1 MKRVAP
7 IDIMEICS
15 ELLGEKIKGFD
26 LPSPSFEVMQCEVME
41 FDDIE
46 RSIVVKIPVLH
57 SWLNPYGTMQGGM
70 ISAAIDNAVGPL
82 SVLVAP
88 LNVTRYMESKLIKPI
103 TMELEYIY
111 VKAALVEQKKKRLIF
126 EVTVEDVVQ
135 NVYSKAKVTNW
146 IVA

>member
-7 IDIMEICS
+7 IDIIEICR
-15 ELLGEKIKGFD
+15 EVLGDKVKDFD

-41 FDDIE
+41 FDDVE
-46 RSIVVKIPVLH
+46 RSIVVKIPVLR

-82 SVLVAP
+82 SLLVVP
-88 LNVTRYMESKLIKPI
+88 LNVTRYMESKLIQPI

-111 VKAALVEQKKKRLIF
+111 VKASLVEQKKKRLIF
-126 EVTVEDVVQ
+126 EVTVEDASQ
-135 NVYSKAKVTNW
+135 NIYTKAKVTNW
-146 IVA
+146 II